1 MTLLLS
7 ATLAMIG
14 VVAISVSG
22 SGPQSQAA
30 SAQST
35 PRIVYVSVSD
45 ADGVPVSDLSVED
58 FVVKEGGKE
67 REVTR
72 ARIGDTPM
80 QVAIIVDDN
89 GTGIFRYGLT
99 RFVERL
105 EGRAEFSLSTVTGQM
120 FKVVDYTSSLP
131 AIQRGIVTLAAR
143 PATNDGGQLLAG
155 IHETAKELRRREARR
170 PVIVVL
176 TVGGEEH
183 STLRASYVLD
193 ALRDSRAS
201 LNVLT
206 VARSM
211 LRTSAAVTRPSA
223 LLEESLNLG
232 EVLGDGPKQTG
243 GRRDEIVASAGM
255 LSGLQQLAEEL
266 AMQYV
271 VEYSLPAGV
280 RPSEKLSVTLRRSG
294 LTVRAPTKVPTR

>member
-1 MTLLLS
+1 MNLLLV
-7 ATLAMIG
+7 LA
-14 VVAISVSG
+14 VVALPLG
-22 SGPQSQAA
+22 TAPA
-30 SAQST
+30 SASPQQPASQGT
-35 PRIVYVSVSD
+35 TRTVYVIVSD
-45 ADGVPVSDLSVED
+45 EQGLPVVDLTADD

-67 REVTR
+67 YEVTR
-72 ARIGDTPM
+72 ARIEDTPL
-80 QVAIIVDDN
+80 QIAIIVDDN
-89 GTGIFRYGLT
+89 GSGIFRYGLA

-105 EGRAEFSLSTVTGQM
+105 DGRAEFSLSTVTGQM
-120 FKVVDYTSSLP
+120 FKVVDFTSNT
-131 AIQRGIVTLAAR
+131 AAVQRGIATLAAR

-155 IHETAKELRRREARR
+155 IFDTAKDLRKREAPR

-206 VARSM
+206 VARST
-211 LRTSAAVTRPSA
+211 LRSSINVTKPSA

-232 EVLGDGPKQTG
+232 EVLGDGPVRSG
-243 GRRDEIVASAGM
+243 GRRDEIVATAGM

-266 AMQYV
+266 ARQYTV
-271 VEYSLPAGV
+271 QYELPPGV
-280 RPSEKLSVTLRRSG
+280 RPNERLSVTVRRSG
-294 LTVRAPTKVPTR
+294 LTVRAPTRIPRR

>member
-1 MTLLLS
+1 MNLLLVP
-7 ATLAMIG
+7 A
-14 VVAISVSG
+14 VVALPLTLVPASG
-22 SGPQSQAA
+22 VPQPPASQGTAR
-30 SAQST
+30 T
-35 PRIVYVSVSD
+35 VYVTVSD
-45 ADGVPVSDLSVED
+45 EQGVPVVDLTADD

-67 REVTR
+67 YPVTR
-72 ARIGDTPM
+72 ARIEDTPLQIAM
-80 QVAIIVDDN
+80 IVDDN
-89 GTGIFRYGLT
+89 GSGIFRYGLS

-105 EGRAEFSLSTVTGQM
+105 DGRAEFSLSTVTGQM
-120 FKVVDYTSSLP
+120 FKVVDFTSNT
-131 AIQRGIVTLAAR
+131 AAVQRGIATLAAR

-155 IHETAKELRRREARR
+155 IFDTAKELRKREAQR

-206 VARSM
+206 VARST
-211 LRTSAAVTRPSA
+211 LRSSVNVTKPSA

-232 EVLGDGPKQTG
+232 EVLGDGPPRSG
-243 GRRDEIVASAGM
+243 GRRDEIVATAGM

-266 AMQYV
+266 ASQYTV
-271 VEYSLPAGV
+271 QYELPPGV
-280 RPSEKLSVTLRRSG
+280 RPNERLNVTVKRSG
-294 LTVRAPTKVPTR
+294 LTVRAPTRIPRR